1 MRERRSGEYAGSPRS
16 TLAVDVSPN
25 RNTFDPATC
34 CFVFWYRLGGY
45 PVGPIPSPSPAV
57 HRYAWTA
64 LHYAAESGNCR
75 IVRKLIDA
83 NADVDAQ
90 TSGYMRAFSFGI
102 SVWAAESRRLPCM
115 GTPKHWAARKGQ
127 FETIEEVLLS
137 GAVAIRDCDG

>member
-1 MRERRSGEYAGSPRS
+1 M
-16 TLAVDVSPN
+16 
-25 RNTFDPATC
+25 
-34 CFVFWYRLGGY
+34 
-45 PVGPIPSPSPAV
+45 GPIPSPSPAV

-90 TSGYMRAFSFGI
+90 TSGCRRAFSFGI